1 MKSLVTEIKS
11 LVASVL
17 AQWLRL
23 RLATQETLVRPLV
36 LGDPTCRGALRPCTT
51 AAEPVLWS
59 PQAATQGACTP
70 RACALQQEKPPRGE
84 ATPRS
89 EGAPLTASR
98 ESPSAAAETQ
108 HSQSVST

>member
-59 PQAATQGACTP
+59 PQEATQGACTP
-70 RACALQQEKPPRGE
+70 EPVLCSRRSHRGEKPRPAVKE
-84 ATPRS
+84 PRS
-89 EGAPLTASR
+89 PQAEKAQAQQQRPSTAK
-98 ESPSAAAETQ
+98 
-108 HSQSVST
+108 V